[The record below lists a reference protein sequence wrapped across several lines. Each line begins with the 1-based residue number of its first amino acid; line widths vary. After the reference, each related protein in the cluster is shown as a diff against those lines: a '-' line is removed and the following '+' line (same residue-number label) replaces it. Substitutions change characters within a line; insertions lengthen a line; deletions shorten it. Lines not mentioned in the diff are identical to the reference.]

1 MSNLLKAVILC
12 SLMVIGLAAQ
22 AQNTFAHGG
31 GIDSSYFDPSLAPF
45 YHGVASGDPLQ
56 DRVILWTRVTPEKD
70 TIIPV
75 KWWVATDTSFTNIVN
90 FGETT
95 TDYTKDYTVKVDVDL
110 LEPGNTYFYYFQALG
125 ANSLIGRT
133 RTLPTN
139 TNHLRLAVGSCSNYQ
154 MGYFNAYQRLAE
166 RNDLDAII
174 HLGDYIYE
182 YATYD
187 YGWTS
192 AVGRTHKPDHEL
204 NSMDDYRIRH
214 AYYKLDPSLRAAHQ
228 QHPFIVVW
236 DDHEIVNDA
245 STNGVSKL
253 YNHDPAEDGDYE
265 TRKFNA
271 VTAYLE
277 WMPIRE
283 QKNETSGVRIY
294 REFNFGN
301 LIDLYMV
308 DTRLEERSLQ
318 VHSAGDPQVNDTTRT
333 ILGKTQS
340 EWLFNQ
346 MENSSAQWQVIGNQ
360 VMFSQLNEAFKLDSW
375 VGYPYEREKIQNRFL
390 GLNTKNIVILTGDT
404 HRSWAFDLAAEP
416 FGDTTYTPNTG
427 TGTFGVELCTPS
439 LASPNMDE
447 GSSTMSDV
455 FIEEA
460 SLKAENRHLRYV
472 DLSQHGYFILDITP
486 LKVQADYFYGET
498 KTISSTET
506 FAKGLFS
513 YNEEGFLREAL
524 APAPAK
530 VGTFPAAPKSPLAYT
545 VGINETKPASDVL
558 FVGAYPN
565 PVWDIVNVGLSVNE
579 TKTVQLKL
587 LSLDAKIVS
596 ENEYLLTPGH
606 HKIEMVMKDV
616 SEGVYLLQISESGKQ
631 LYQKRLLKN

>member
-1 MSNLLKAVILC
+1 MTDLTKAIILC
-12 SLMVIGLAAQ
+12 GLMVIGLAAQ
-22 AQNTFAHGG
+22 AQKTFTHGG

-56 DRVILWTRVTPEKD
+56 DRVILWTRVTPTKD

-75 KWWVATDTSFTNIVN
+75 KWWIATDTAFTQIVN
-90 FGETT
+90 SGETT
-95 TDYTKDYTVKVDVDL
+95 TDYTKDYTVKIDVNL

-182 YATYD
+182 YATYG

-192 AVGRTHKPDHEL
+192 AVGRTHEPEHEL

-214 AYYKLDPSLRAAHQ
+214 AYYKLDPNLRAAHQ

-283 QKNETSGVRIY
+283 QKGQTSGVRIY

-301 LIDLYMV
+301 LMDLYMA

-318 VHSAGDPQVNDTTRT
+318 VQSANDPLVNDTTRT

-340 EWLFNQ
+340 DWLFGE
-346 MENSSAQWQVIGNQ
+346 MENSTAQWQVIGNQ

-375 VGYPYEREKIQNRFL
+375 VGYPYEREKIKNKFL
-390 GLNTKNIVILTGDT
+390 GLNTKNIVVLTGDT
-404 HRSWAFDLAAEP
+404 HRSWAFDLAEDP
-416 FGDTTYTPNTG
+416 FGTGTYTPNTG

-439 LASPNMDE
+439 LASPNMNE
-447 GSSTMSDV
+447 GSSTMADV
-455 FIEEA
+455 
-460 SLKAENRHLRYV
+460 LAEQAALTAKNSHLRYV
-472 DLSQHGYFILDITP
+472 DLSQHGYYILDITP

-498 KTISSTET
+498 QTPSSTEH
-506 FAKGLFS
+506 FGKGLFS
-513 YNEEGFLREAL
+513 YDEEGFLREAL
-524 APAPAK
+524 SPAPAK
-530 VGTFPAAPKSPLAYT
+530 TGNFPPAPASPLAYT
-545 VGINETKPASDVL
+545 VGIEENKTPGDLL

-565 PVWDIVNVGLSVNE
+565 PVWDVLNVGLSTND
-579 TKTVQLKL
+579 TKTVELQLTSVDGRIISNTKYTL
-587 LSLDAKIVS
+587 H
-596 ENEYLLTPGH
+596 PGH
-606 HKIEMVMKDV
+606 HKIELGMNDLP
-616 SEGVYLLQISESGKQ
+616 EGIYFLQISSSGQ
-631 LYQKRLLKN
+631 SLYQKRLVKK